1 MKEEYVLTSRE
12 RGRLFYLTFR
22 NSRMQ
27 LNVIMQVFL
36 TFLQNSSAK
45 KTKRLPFGQKLKP
58 IFVQKLKLGAA
69 FLNNEKKFTQGQG
82 FNISKKL
89 NILKICPGLIDWDTL
104 AGFFFQRLWGRHE
117 QPKAAPMLSFER
129 KSEFWGHF

>member
-22 NSRMQ
+22 NSRQQ

-36 TFLQNSSAK
+36 TFLRNSSAK

-69 FLNNEKKFTQGQG
+69 FLNNEKK
-82 FNISKKL
+82 N
-89 NILKICPGLIDWDTL
+89 
-104 AGFFFQRLWGRHE
+104 
-117 QPKAAPMLSFER
+117 
-129 KSEFWGHF
+129 